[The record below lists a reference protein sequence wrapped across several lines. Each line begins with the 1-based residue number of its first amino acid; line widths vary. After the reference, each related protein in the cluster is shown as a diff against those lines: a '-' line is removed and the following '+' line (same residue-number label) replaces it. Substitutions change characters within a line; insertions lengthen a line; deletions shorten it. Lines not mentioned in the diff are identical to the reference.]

1 MKGEFFY
8 MDNKTKAK
16 VRAELVGKLF
26 KMWKAENEDVGMIT
40 SNSFNFPIVAP
51 NGEEGWAK
59 ITLTITNDED
69 DMGYME
75 RDQYNDK
82 VRDAAARKAKAEAAK
97 AAKIK
102 KDEAR
107 RAQKLASLA
116 KSSD

>member
-1 MKGEFFY
+1 

-16 VRAELVGKLF
+16 VRAEMVAKLF
-26 KMWKAENEDVGMIT
+26 EMWKAENDDIGMIT

-59 ITLTITNDED
+59 ITLTITNDEGD
-69 DMGYME
+69 DGYME
-75 RDQYNDK
+75 REQYNDK

-102 KDEAR
+102 RDEER
-107 RAQKLASLA
+107 RAQKAAQLS
-116 KSSD
+116 KSGD